1 MRKRQPKH
9 ENQLKSIEGA
19 APTEV
24 IRRIGIT
31 DYTEAGYLE
40 SEVIAAL
47 IRNRVQASV
56 GVVEEATVELNRRIQ
71 IFVGKRLRSEIWSKM
86 EMVGRGSTVIEDTI
100 DYVWDAL
107 LEEEGISNCE
117 VYFAVF
123 VRERVDDYMRH
134 LLTEKNSMESI
145 DAMTVN
151 DEDGNQTPMIDMVE
165 DDDTETPE
173 EITMR
178 SEQSV
183 ALRNTLMSLPQAER
197 SVFYF
202 RKECEYEWEKVAELM
217 GCSIPTARQHLKRG
231 MQKLQGVME

>member
-9 ENQLKSIEGA
+9 ETQLKSIEGA

-24 IRRIGIT
+24 IRRLGIV
-31 DYTEAGYLE
+31 DYTEADYLE
-40 SEVIAAL
+40 SEVVASL
-47 IRNRVQASV
+47 IRNRVQASA

-71 IFVGKRLRSEIWSKM
+71 ILVGKRLRAEIWNKM
-86 EMVGRGSTVIEDTI
+86 DMVGRSSTVVEDTI
-100 DYVWDAL
+100 DYVWDSL
-107 LEEEGISNCE
+107 LEEEGIPNCE
-117 VYFAVF
+117 VFFAVF

-165 DDDTETPE
+165 DNDSETPE

-178 SEQSV
+178 RAQSA
-183 ALRNTLMSLPQAER
+183 ALCNTLMSLPQAER
-197 SVFYF
+197 SAFYF
-202 RKECEYEWEKVAELM
+202 RKECEYEWENVAKLM
-217 GCSIPTARQHLKRG
+217 KCSIPTARQHLKKG